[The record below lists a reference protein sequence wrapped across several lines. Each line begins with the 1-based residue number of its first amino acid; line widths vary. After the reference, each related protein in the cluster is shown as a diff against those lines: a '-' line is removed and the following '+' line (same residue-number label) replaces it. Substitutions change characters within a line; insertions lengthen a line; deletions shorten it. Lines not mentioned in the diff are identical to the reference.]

1 MMLYSTDLLLD
12 KNKPEQIK
20 QPKLP
25 CIFLWIRGWI
35 PCFNLKLSEFD
46 FWRASRIV
54 DCVCWFI
61 ICGKIWVCFFLSIA
75 KHFFIS
81 FSHSYQKKKSI
92 SALSMLMFV
101 LFLAIFWSQQMFHV
115 LSTLPSILKH
125 MLQTTKKHCYKVEW
139 KWYEIGFV
147 LTQYYQSRIC

>member
-61 ICGKIWVCFFLSIA
+61 IWSKIWVCFFLSIV

-81 FSHSYQKKKSI
+81 FSHSYQKKNQSPLYPC
-92 SALSMLMFV
+92 SC
-101 LFLAIFWSQQMFHV
+101 LFCSLLFFDHNKCFMYFQHFLVFWN
-115 LSTLPSILKH
+115 I
-125 MLQTTKKHCYKVEW
+125 CYKLPKNIAT
-139 KWYEIGFV
+139 KWNESGMK
-147 LTQYYQSRIC
+147 